1 MRRHDDAVTL
11 GRRLRDAPS
20 LAHSLFIYAVSQT
33 AGGDAA
39 AVLAIAT
46 ELRELS
52 VRHRFL
58 QFEACAL
65 MFLGWTLARSG
76 ETERGI
82 AQMRDGFGIL
92 RRQGP
97 RAVMTLAHWLMADA
111 HLMAHH
117 YREGLELAQP
127 LDFAETS
134 DSSWLARLHHLRA
147 ELLLHLHGLDDEAVE
162 ANLRQ
167 AISVA
172 RQQGAKGW
180 ELPPATSLAR
190 LWADRD
196 RRTEARALLA
206 PIYAWFTEDFDTRDL
221 QAARA
226 LLDALG

>member
-1 MRRHDDAVTL
+1 
-11 GRRLRDAPS
+11 LRDAPS

-52 VRHRFL
+52 DRHGFS

-65 MFLGWTLARSG
+65 MFLGWALARCG

-82 AQMRDGFGIL
+82 SQMRDGFGIL
-92 RRQGP
+92 RQQGP

-127 LDFAETS
+127 PDFADTG
-134 DSSWLARLHHLRA
+134 DQSWLPRLHHLHG
-147 ELLLHLHGLDDEAVE
+147 ELLLHLHGSDDEAVE
-162 ANLRQ
+162 ASLR
-167 AISVA
+167 
-172 RQQGAKGW
+172 
-180 ELPPATSLAR
+180 
-190 LWADRD
+190 
-196 RRTEARALLA
+196 
-206 PIYAWFTEDFDTRDL
+206 
-221 QAARA
+221 
-226 LLDALG
+226 